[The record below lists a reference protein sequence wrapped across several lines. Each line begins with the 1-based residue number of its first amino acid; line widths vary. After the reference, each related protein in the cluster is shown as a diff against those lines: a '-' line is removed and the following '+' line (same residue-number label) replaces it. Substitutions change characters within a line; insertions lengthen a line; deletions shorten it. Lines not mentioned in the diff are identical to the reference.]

1 MPAANELSQKTDQTD
16 QTDQKVEQQPP
27 SSVESDSPSVSE
39 TEENPLLFQAI
50 GTLYG
55 TPQEEEEGK
64 FVLSIGG
71 NKYSLF
77 FPGYR
82 YKAWLKQHE
91 NSPDTPVYLRVYP
104 KCLIIP
110 RKDPIIRFQVA
121 AWGEEN
127 QWDEAPGIFRFRG
140 IWQFVPQLRTPVIS
154 IYRNFNASDP
164 QGKFK
169 ASHLPVLMR
178 RQDDSRPF
186 KFNPKIPKEE
196 LPQRWFIQ
204 AVFKFIPS
212 RNCWGWVEDL
222 ESPTG
227 KIPRYKKPVKAAP
240 PGAPDKGNK
249 KPPVNKP
256 SKSDKSAPV
265 IEKKNPNPPAVE
277 SKEVPSVIEEKKT
290 NSPAVESKEV
300 PLKPMVLTR
309 AQMAEKLGISD
320 STLYKRISQAKQ
332 KSEPPVIEFDGQ
344 QWQYIDNPTGKGKI
358 FQLQA

>member
-1 MPAANELSQKTDQTD
+1 MPAANELSHK
-16 QTDQKVEQQPP
+16 TDQKVEQQTP
-27 SSVESDSPSVSE
+27 SSVESESPSVVK
-39 TEENPLLFQAI
+39 TEENPLIFQAI

-55 TPQEEEEGK
+55 TPKQEEEGK
-64 FVLSIGG
+64 FVLTISG

-91 NSPDTPVYLRVYP
+91 NSPDAPVYLRVYP

-110 RKDPIIRFQVA
+110 RQDPIIRFQVA
-121 AWGEEN
+121 AWGEDN

-178 RQDDSRPF
+178 REDDSRPF

-204 AVFKFIPS
+204 AMFKFIPS
-212 RNCWGWVEDL
+212 RNCWGWIEDVET
-222 ESPTG
+222 PTV
-227 KIPRYKKPVKAAP
+227 KIPRYKKPIKATP
-240 PGAPDKGNK
+240 EGKPDKTNK
-249 KPPVNKP
+249 KPHGTKAV
-256 SKSDKSAPV
+256 KSDKPAPV
-265 IEKKNPNPPAVE
+265 LEK
-277 SKEVPSVIEEKKT
+277 KKT
-290 NSPAVESKEV
+290 NSSVDNSQKVSPVTE
-300 PLKPMVLTR
+300 
-309 AQMAEKLGISD
+309 EK
-320 STLYKRISQAKQ
+320 
-332 KSEPPVIEFDGQ
+332 
-344 QWQYIDNPTGKGKI
+344 
-358 FQLQA
+358 